1 MMKSGFD
8 TFVGG
13 LGCFL
18 SGLGTLWGILLG
30 PEPALIGAMFGGLAL
45 MMYALA
51 HDEYLRKKEAERKAM
66 HRPAYRPPVRG

>member
-30 PEPALIGAMFGGLAL
+30 PEPLLMCAMFGGLAL

-51 HDEYLRKKEAERKAM
+51 HDEHLRKKEAKRKAM
-66 HRPAYRPPVRG
+66 RRPMYHPPVRE